1 LVVELAKRSSHNL
14 SKIKNIRG
22 FDRGDLKRHLD
33 EISSRIESVLNSSP
47 STWPRPRNQ
56 RPSGPSLGLLVQ
68 FLQTALGCICREKKI
83 ATSIVGT
90 SQDLRDFVAFRLGL
104 SDQIAEQDVALLQGW
119 RQKLVADLLDQ
130 LLRGEISIGVDNP
143 KADQPLRLFGP
154 IEDE

>member
-1 LVVELAKRSSHNL
+1 M
-14 SKIKNIRG
+14 
-22 FDRGDLKRHLD
+22 
-33 EISSRIESVLNSSP
+33 
-47 STWPRPRNQ
+47 
-56 RPSGPSLGLLVQ
+56 Q

-104 SDQIAEQDVALLQGW
+104 SDQIAEQDESLLQGW
-119 RQKLVADLLDQ
+119 RQKLVSDLLDQ

-154 IEDE
+154 IEEE